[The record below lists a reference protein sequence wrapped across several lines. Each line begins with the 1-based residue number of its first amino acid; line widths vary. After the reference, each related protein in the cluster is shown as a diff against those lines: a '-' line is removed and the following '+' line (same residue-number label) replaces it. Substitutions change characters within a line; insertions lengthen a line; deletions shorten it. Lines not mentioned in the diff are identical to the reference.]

1 MKRVLLLA
9 LLPGLSLAAA
19 TQPDASAPDEAS
31 AAVSTAAATNA
42 APSTSRKA
50 DHFISDDVYTFLRGG
65 AGKQFRIL
73 GSVKAGEA
81 VVLLGTSP
89 DGKYSQIIDPKGRT
103 AWIESDF
110 VQKDPSFRQRVSDL
124 QQKADG
130 LQHTMDNLDTEQARR
145 IKAQD
150 AELDKLRKDN
160 SAQAAELQQLKA
172 KLDKVQD
179 ENQTLSNSLDT
190 REDDARYRWWRE
202 GSYIAVG
209 GLILGL
215 ILPWLPRPRR
225 KRRDRWMN

>member
-1 MKRVLLLA
+1 MKRVLVLA

-19 TQPDASAPDEAS
+19 TQPDPAPVADAS
-31 AAVSTAAATNA
+31 ATNA
-42 APSTSRKA
+42 APASSRKA

-73 GSVKAGEA
+73 GIIKAGEA
-81 VVLLGTSP
+81 VVFLGTSP

-172 KLDKVQD
+172 KLAAEGLVDASHKKPLPKFPKRIGIV
-179 ENQTLSNSLDT
+179 TSIVSLC
-190 REDDARYRWWRE
+190 R
-202 GSYIAVG
+202 
-209 GLILGL
+209 
-215 ILPWLPRPRR
+215 
-225 KRRDRWMN
+225 